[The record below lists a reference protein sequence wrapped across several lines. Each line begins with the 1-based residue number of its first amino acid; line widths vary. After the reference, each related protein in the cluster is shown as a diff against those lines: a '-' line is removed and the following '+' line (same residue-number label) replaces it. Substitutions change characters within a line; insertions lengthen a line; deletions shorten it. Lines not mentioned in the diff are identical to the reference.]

1 MQGVRS
7 KFARP
12 MLFWTLISK
21 FVFFSSPEAFSAP
34 ASIEPQQP
42 QGQYSA
48 LGPWSL
54 SAGFPQ
60 GGSVWGSP
68 ALGIRHEL
76 IDGGFASAAI
86 NFSTDRTGKSE
97 SFGVFAKWNQML
109 SAGWGKSFPY
119 AFLQSGMLTEKL
131 SEKSKRET
139 STIFAAGLGV
149 EVSLLREISTSLETG
164 FGGVLLPATQ
174 TSFTTATTQLS
185 VHYHFE
191 F

>member
-7 KFARP
+7 RFARP
-12 MLFWTLISK
+12 MLFWTLISE
-21 FVFFSSPEAFSAP
+21 FVFLSSPKAFSAP
-34 ASIEPQQP
+34 ASNEPQPP

-48 LGPWSL
+48 IGPWSL

-76 IDGGFASAAI
+76 IDGGFASAAL
-86 NFSTDRTGKSE
+86 NFSSDRAGKSE
-97 SFGVFAKWNQML
+97 SFGLFAKWNQML

-149 EVSLLREISTSLETG
+149 EVSLLREISTSIETG
-164 FGGVLLPATQ
+164 FGGVLFPESQ
-174 TSFTTATTQLS
+174 MSFTTATTQLS